1 MVTLQCY
8 EPAGTVLKLSAE
20 TLLRHVLILGSTGCG
35 KTSGLIS
42 PILDDLISFR
52 SDDRNLKNGLLILD
66 PKEDDTVHRVMLMAG
81 QAGRS
86 NDVTVLS
93 VNGNAFLDLM
103 GGFRRLTQVEDYVRL
118 FLSGTNT
125 MGVQNQYFEEMR
137 NGLVSSA
144 LTIMLA
150 NGSPVSFSETLA
162 FIRACLLQ
170 SDKETVAAKLDFV
183 KRLIGESRELSEAT
197 RQKLQ
202 LAITDLEVWESL
214 DRRGKSIHQTSI
226 LNVLRPLMNPAAGEF
241 FTPKGRQECRLEDAL
256 HGRIVVV
263 SCNAQAYP
271 ELASLI
277 FKVAKDRFYQA
288 LYARG
293 EVSPEERLCFIV
305 SDEFG
310 LICDQA
316 DVENVATAR
325 SRGCG
330 MIAATQSLAMFDQR
344 IGYHQRSAF
353 TTNINSYFFMQ
364 SRADS
369 VTDVLAFVTMG
380 SRTEK
385 VEEDTTEFG
394 SQLLVSGAPNP
405 RPPVPVFNVG
415 TLASLPPHHAFATL
429 ADGTRT
435 LQPVWLV
442 PQFYPKPDDDP
453 ATDPEEDDLARA
465 VKYTKGIGTNPAT
478 TSSLAE
484 QTRNHFATRGV
495 REQLTTDLVM
505 AACDA
510 LEPRSGHKR
519 NYHLELIAS
528 LADKQIKGLES
539 IPSCWLAGIL
549 AWFRPRITLSVF
561 IDSIQVEDGL
571 VCVRLT
577 SLSTQTIA
585 KIMINNS
592 VNRLVYPNLWR
603 PLKRNHFLNLWV
615 NRPEL
620 RPQLEQTLQAICVK
634 R

>member
-8 EPAGTVLKLSAE
+8 EPAGTVLRLSAE

-42 PILDDLISFR
+42 PILSDLISYR
-52 SDDRNLKNGLLILD
+52 SEDTNLKNGLLVLD
-66 PKEDDTVHRVMLMAG
+66 PKADDTVHRVMLMAG

-93 VNGNAFLDLM
+93 VNGTAYLDLM

-118 FLSGTNT
+118 FLSGTDT
-125 MGVQNQYFEEMR
+125 MGAQNQYFEEMR

-150 NGSPVSFSETLA
+150 NGGPVSFTETLD
-162 FIRACLLQ
+162 FMCACLLQ
-170 SDKETVAAKLDFV
+170 RDKEMVAAKVEFV
-183 KRLIGESRELSEAT
+183 KKLIVESKELSEAS
-197 RQKLQ
+197 RRKLE

-226 LNVLRPLMNPAAGEF
+226 LNVLRPLMNSAAGEF

-277 FKVAKDRFYQA
+277 FKVAKDRFYHA
-288 LYARG
+288 LYTRG

-310 LICDQA
+310 LICDES

-353 TTNINSYFFMQ
+353 TTNINSYFYMQ

-369 VTDVLAFVTMG
+369 VTDVIAFVTMG
-380 SRTEK
+380 SRTEEAK
-385 VEEDTTEFG
+385 EDTAEFG
-394 SQLLVSGAPNP
+394 NQLLVSGVPNP
-405 RPPVPVFNVG
+405 RPLVPVCNVG
-415 TLASLPPHHAFATL
+415 TLAMLPPHHAFATL

-453 ATDPEEDDLARA
+453 ATDSEEDDLARA
-465 VKYTKGIGTNPAT
+465 VRYTKGIGTNPAT
-478 TSSLAE
+478 ILSLSE
-484 QTRNHFATRGV
+484 QTRTQFASRGV

-505 AACDA
+505 AACDL
-510 LEPRSGHKR
+510 LEPRSGQKR
-519 NYHLELIAS
+519 NYHLELITS
-528 LADKQIKGLES
+528 LAGRRLNGLES

-549 AWFRPRITLSVF
+549 AWFRPRITLSPF
-561 IDSIQVEDGL
+561 LESIKVEDGL
-571 VCVRLT
+571 VCVKLM

-592 VNRLVYPNLWR
+592 VNQLVYPNLWR
-603 PLKRNHFLNLWV
+603 PLKRNHFINLWT

-620 RPQLEQTLQAICVK
+620 RPQLEQTLQAIWVK